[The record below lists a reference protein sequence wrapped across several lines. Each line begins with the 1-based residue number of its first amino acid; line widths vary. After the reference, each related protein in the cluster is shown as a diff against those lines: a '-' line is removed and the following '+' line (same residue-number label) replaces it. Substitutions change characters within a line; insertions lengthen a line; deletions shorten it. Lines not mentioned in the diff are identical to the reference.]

1 MFHTFW
7 VYRSKSDNE
16 LVFILA
22 RRSGGDN
29 KLDVKHLYIGVLIA
43 IVSFIIGITVGI
55 IFSKKCHTKESKS
68 EESLIRGEK
77 V

>member
-1 MFHTFW
+1 MFHTLW
-7 VYRSKSDNE
+7 LYRSKSDNE

-22 RRSGGDN
+22 RRSGGDD
-29 KLDVKHLYIGVLIA
+29 KLGVKYFYIGGLIA
-43 IVSFIIGITVGI
+43 IGSFIIGIAVGMF
-55 IFSKKCHTKESKS
+55 FSKKCHTKESKS